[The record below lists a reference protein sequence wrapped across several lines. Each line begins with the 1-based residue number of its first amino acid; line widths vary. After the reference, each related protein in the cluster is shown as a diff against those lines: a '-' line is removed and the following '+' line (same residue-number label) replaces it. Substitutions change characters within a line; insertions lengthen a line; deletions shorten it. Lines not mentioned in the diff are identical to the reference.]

1 MDDREL
7 QDSLAASTE
16 MAEEKLSNIRTVRAF
31 AMETKEMDNYKVGL
45 FKSEMLIITV
55 LLRLL

>member
-31 AMETKEMDNYKVGL
+31 AMETKEMDNYKVEL
-45 FKSEMLIITV
+45 FKY
-55 LLRLL
+55 